1 MRILIVGAGVIGTVY
16 GAKLLESGHE
26 IVMLARGDRLIELRQ
41 HGLVLEN
48 AEHRRRTALPVSV
61 VDAVSPGDP
70 YDLVLAPVRH
80 DQLKATVPVVRKVSG
95 DPNVLV
101 FGNATGLCG
110 ELREA
115 IGERLLFGFPAAAG
129 VRDGAA
135 VRYVLI
141 GQQKTMLGE
150 PDGRATSRVR
160 ELRDA
165 LGRAGF
171 PATISL
177 NPAGWL
183 NAHTAFVVPIAYGLY
198 RVDTDAAKLAD
209 DEPTLRQMVRATR
222 EAFRA
227 LLAAGEAA
235 IPTNLAWLY
244 LRMPESFAVRY
255 WRRVFAGP
263 RGELWFAAHSR
274 AAPEEMASLATALLS
289 IVRRSKHPAPDLDE
303 LLSVISGSVPR
314 IDTRGY

>member
-1 MRILIVGAGVIGTVY
+1 VRILIVGAGVIGTVY
-16 GAKLLESGHE
+16 GAKLVESGHE
-26 IVMLARGDRLIELRQ
+26 IVMLARGDRLIELRR
-41 HGLVLEN
+41 HGLVLED

-70 YDLVLAPVRH
+70 YDLVLAPVRR
-80 DQLKATVPVVRKVSG
+80 DQLKSTVPVITKVFG

-101 FGNATGLCG
+101 FANAMGLCG
-110 ELREA
+110 ELRAA

-129 VRDGAA
+129 ARDGAA

-141 GQQKTMLGE
+141 RQQKTMLGE

-160 ELRDA
+160 DLRDA
-165 LGRAGF
+165 LGHAGF
-171 PATISL
+171 PATISA

-183 NAHTAFVVPIAYGLY
+183 NAHTAFVVPIAYALY
-198 RVDTDAAKLAD
+198 RVDTDAAKLAED
-209 DEPTLRQMVRATR
+209 GPTVRQMVRATR

-235 IPTNLAWLY
+235 IPSNLAWLY

-289 IVRRSKHPAPDLDE
+289 MVRRSKHPAPDLDE
-303 LLSVISGSVPR
+303 LLSVMSGPVPR
-314 IDTRGY
+314 ADNGGD

>member
-16 GAKLLESGHE
+16 GAKLLQSGHE
-26 IVMLARGDRLIELRQ
+26 VVMLARGERLTELCRY
-41 HGLVLEN
+41 GLILED
-48 AEHRRRTALPVSV
+48 AEHRRRAVLPVPV
-61 VDAVSPGDP
+61 VDAIGAEDR

-80 DQLKATVPVVRKVSG
+80 DQLRAVVPGLRKVSG

-101 FGNATGLCG
+101 FGNATGLCD
-110 ELREA
+110 ELRAA

-129 VRDGAA
+129 IRDGAT

-141 GQQKTMLGE
+141 RQQKTMLGE

-160 ELRDA
+160 ELRDVM
-165 LGRAGF
+165 GQAGV
-171 PATISL
+171 PATISS

-183 NAHTAFVVPIAYGLY
+183 NAHTAFVVPIAYALY
-198 RVDTDAAKLAD
+198 RLDTDAAKLAD
-209 DEPTLRQMVRATR
+209 DAASVRQMVRATR

-227 LLAAGEAA
+227 LQAAGEAV

-255 WRRVFAGP
+255 WRRVFGGP

-274 AAPEEMASLATALLS
+274 AAPQEMNSLAAALLS
-289 IVRRSKHPAPDLDE
+289 MVHRSKQPSPDLDD
-303 LLSVISGSVPR
+303 LLRLTSGSSPR
-314 IDTRGY
+314 PENTG